1 MKLGKSFFKM
11 VHLVF
16 FISNAGKMR
25 LVWSFTIFRVVAYF
39 RCLEKIANIVVAQK
53 KMLKNR
59 INQKNSEKSRKIPEN
74 VANFFEK
81 SLVRCLDFPK
91 ISTSLKIV
99 AYKPLLIKK
108 TKCTYYCHVHFDIS
122 RKSSKAHSSSINHN
136 ITYSMHYRTG
146 NFE

>member
-1 MKLGKSFFKM
+1 
-11 VHLVF
+11 
-16 FISNAGKMR
+16 
-25 LVWSFTIFRVVAYF
+25 
-39 RCLEKIANIVVAQK
+39 
-53 KMLKNR
+53 MLKNR

-108 TKCTYYCHVHFDIS
+108 TKCMLPSEQSHS
-122 RKSSKAHSSSINHN
+122 EAKSSQVRANWFCLHQHDALLMLKSLMFHYLHHRLTHCASFSLLNAHLFFTCLFLN
-136 ITYSMHYRTG
+136 IMIFLSLFLKSGRAKMEG
-146 NFE
+146 

>member
-1 MKLGKSFFKM
+1 
-11 VHLVF
+11 
-16 FISNAGKMR
+16 
-25 LVWSFTIFRVVAYF
+25 
-39 RCLEKIANIVVAQK
+39 
-53 KMLKNR
+53 MLKNR

-108 TKCTYYCHVHFDIS
+108 LSVHYVSIS
-122 RKSSKAHSSSINHN
+122 YVYIRNDFQIK
-136 ITYSMHYRTG
+136 
-146 NFE
+146 

>member
-1 MKLGKSFFKM
+1 
-11 VHLVF
+11 
-16 FISNAGKMR
+16 
-25 LVWSFTIFRVVAYF
+25 
-39 RCLEKIANIVVAQK
+39 
-53 KMLKNR
+53 MLKNR

-108 TKCTYYCHVHFDIS
+108 TKCKDSERYKV
-122 RKSSKAHSSSINHN
+122 
-136 ITYSMHYRTG
+136 
-146 NFE
+146 